1 MNNDLPC
8 WESLVA
14 SLKTA
19 VRVDAP
25 AGGPAMIT
33 VRLYVKDR
41 VLESFSRPT
50 VQRWRDADSWRK
62 VVSVDIRE

>member
-25 AGGPAMIT
+25 AVGPAMIT
-33 VRLYVKDR
+33 VRIYVKDR
-41 VLESFSRPT
+41 VLESFSKPT
-50 VQRWRDADSWRK
+50 VQKWRNEDSWRK
-62 VVSVDIRE
+62 TVGVDMRE